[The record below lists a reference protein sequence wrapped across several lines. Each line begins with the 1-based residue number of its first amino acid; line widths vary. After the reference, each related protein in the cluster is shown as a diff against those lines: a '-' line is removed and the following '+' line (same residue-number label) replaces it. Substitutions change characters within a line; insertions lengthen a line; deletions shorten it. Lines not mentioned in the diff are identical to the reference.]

1 MKNIIA
7 ITTLLAAGTAL
18 ANAETRKI
26 TFDNT
31 IAEITLNDFTG
42 SADTIVAT
50 FDVDELK
57 SYLIAGAPK
66 VIHQLLLLKPTN
78 TTDTSK
84 IGVTTN
90 FSSNGTSSVYTSGL
104 YGITHASTSYE
115 IGMSTGTLGSE
126 STDFW
131 SGVTGA
137 VIALSTL
144 SSGDNTGTIIGLSLL
159 KNGSVVDY
167 GYSLTSAFKYSNAT
181 WGTLAIDTNSVI
193 SGYVE
198 NTRYSAEQL
207 KSLAAAS
214 LIPEPSAFGLLAGI
228 GALAL
233 VAARRRRSK
242 KA

>member
-1 MKNIIA
+1 MKNIITVA
-7 ITTLLAAGTAL
+7 ALLAAGAAL
-18 ANAETRKI
+18 ANADAEKI
-26 TFDNT
+26 AFDNT
-31 IAEITLNDFTG
+31 VAEIALNNFTG

-50 FDVDELK
+50 FDVDNLK
-57 SYLIAGAPK
+57 NYLIRGASK
-66 VIHQLLLLKPTN
+66 ETHQLLLLKPAD
-78 TTDTSK
+78 TDSDSK

-90 FSSNGTSSVYTSGL
+90 FSSNGTNYVYTSGL
-104 YGITHASTSYE
+104 YGITHNASNYE

-137 VIALSTL
+137 VIALSTI
-144 SSGDNTGTIIGLSLL
+144 SSGDNPGTIIGLSLL

-167 GYSLTSAFKYSNAT
+167 GYTLIGGFKYSNAT
-181 WGTLAIDTNSVI
+181 WDTLAIDTNSVI

-198 NTRYSAEQL
+198 NTRYSAEDL

-214 LIPEPSAFGLLAGI
+214 LIPEPSAFGLLAGL

-233 VAARRRRSK
+233 VAARRRRQK